1 MVAKDT
7 VFLRGRKNISACWK
21 LVTPQEC
28 EWTIMGDAKI
38 IIRCAVPKDPILN
51 RFQSSCENS
60 RPCALFAGGHCK
72 HGADCSF
79 CHMSHEQRLPK
90 LDKQQ
95 RTKLKM
101 LSVAQLLSII
111 LEPLKMKVWQQGIQ
125 NEAAEIIEIMEL
137 EVAKYPQ
144 VQELDTGRVTTQRF
158 RPKKHLSLG
167 TFFLK

>member
-1 MVAKDT
+1 MNGPSWETRKSSSDVQ
-7 VFLRGRKNISACWK
+7 FL
-21 LVTPQEC
+21 
-28 EWTIMGDAKI
+28 KI
-38 IIRCAVPKDPILN
+38 LFFSR
-51 RFQSSCENS
+51 RFHDLRSSCENS

-158 RPKKHLSLG
+158 RPKKHVSLG
-167 TFFLK
+167 FFFKNNPQRTVW